1 MVRTVADVME
11 RNVHTIHCQSSILE
25 AEEILS
31 RRRIAAAPMVSTDG
45 HVLGV
50 VTITDVTR
58 FRHEHSKEDP
68 ADRLVFEIG
77 TPITVTIDAGATLR
91 AAARE
96 MTDNQVHRLVVV
108 SGGAPVGVVSALDL
122 VAQLANGSL

>member
-1 MVRTVADVME
+1 MARTVADVME

-25 AEEILS
+25 AEAILA
-31 RRRIAAAPMVSTDG
+31 RRRISAAPMVSTDG
-45 HVLGV
+45 YVLGV

-58 FRHEHSKEDP
+58 FRHEHAKEDP

-77 TPITVTIDAGATLR
+77 TPITLTIDAGASLR
-91 AAARE
+91 DAARA

-108 SGGAPVGVVSALDL
+108 SGGVPVGVIAALDL
-122 VAQLANGSL
+122 VAQLANSGH

>member
-25 AEEILS
+25 AEAILLQ
-31 RRRIAAAPMVSTDG
+31 RRISAAPMVSTDG
-45 HVLGV
+45 FVLGV

-58 FRHEHSKEDP
+58 FRHEHAKEDP

-77 TPITVTIDAGATLR
+77 TPITATIDARASLR
-91 AAARE
+91 DAARE
-96 MTDNQVHRLVVV
+96 MSDNQVHRLVVV
-108 SGGAPVGVVSALDL
+108 SGGVPVGIIGALDL
-122 VAQLANGSL
+122 VAQIAVGGI

>member
-1 MVRTVADVME
+1 MAGTVADVME

-25 AEEILS
+25 AEAILS
-31 RRRIAAAPMVSTDG
+31 RRRISAAPMVSTDG

-58 FRHEHSKEDP
+58 FRHEHAKEDP

-77 TPITVTIDAGATLR
+77 TPITVTIDAGASLR
-91 AAARE
+91 DAARE
-96 MTDNQVHRLVVV
+96 MIDNQVHRLVVV
-108 SGGAPVGVVSALDL
+108 SGGAPVGVIAALDL
-122 VAQLANGSL
+122 VAQLANGRA